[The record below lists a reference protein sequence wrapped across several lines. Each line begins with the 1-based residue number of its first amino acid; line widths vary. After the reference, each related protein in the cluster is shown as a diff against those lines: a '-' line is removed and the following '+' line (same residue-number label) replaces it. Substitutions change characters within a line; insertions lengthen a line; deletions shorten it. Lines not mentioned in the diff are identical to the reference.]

1 MNIDYIQ
8 DDSHGWFKVSPDQQR
23 TLGVS
28 EGTFS
33 EFSYIESD
41 GTIYAEEDC
50 DCGYIFRAAESKGI
64 ELKINNI
71 KVNGDSWVRTLPRCN
86 DATSTFD
93 SHSDWVADFMAG

>member
-1 MNIDYIQ
+1 MKINYIQ
-8 DDSHGWFKVSPDQQR
+8 DAGHGWFKISPDQQR

-50 DCGYIFRAAESKGI
+50 DCGHIFRAAESKGI
-64 ELKINNI
+64 ELNINHIN
-71 KVNGDSWVRTLPRCN
+71 VNGDSWVRTLPRC
-86 DATSTFD
+86 SLED
-93 SHSDWVADFMAG
+93 SE

>member
-1 MNIDYIQ
+1 MNIDYIV
-8 DDSHGWFKVSPDQQR
+8 DSGHGWFKVSPDQQC

-50 DCGYIFRAAESKGI
+50 DCGHIFRAAEAKGI
-64 ELKINNI
+64 ELNINHIN
-71 KVNGDSWVRTLPRCN
+71 VNGDSWVRTLPRC
-86 DATSTFD
+86 S
-93 SHSDWVADFMAG
+93 